1 MMLDSLANALS
12 TIKNA
17 ENIGKPECVLKA
29 SKLIASVLKVMQDQ
43 GYIGGFEFIDD
54 EKSGFFKIQL
64 NGKINKCGVIK
75 PRFSVQKTDFEK
87 WEKQFLPARDFGA
100 LILTTSEGVI
110 PHYEAKEKGVG
121 GKLLAY
127 VW

>member
-1 MMLDSLANALS
+1 MLLDPLANALS

-17 ENIGKPECVLKA
+17 ENIGKQECVVKA
-29 SKLIASVLKVMQDQ
+29 SKLIGSVLKVMQDQ
-43 GYIGGFEFIDD
+43 GYISGFEFIND
-54 EKSGFFKIQL
+54 EKSFKVQL
-64 NGKINKCGVIK
+64 HGKINKCGVIK
-75 PRFSVQKTDFEK
+75 PRFSVRKTEFEK

-110 PHYEAKEKGVG
+110 SHYEAKEKGVG

>member
-1 MMLDSLANALS
+1 MLDSLANALS

-29 SKLIASVLKVMQDQ
+29 SKLIGSVLKVMQDQ
-43 GYIGGFEFIDD
+43 GYISSFEFIDD
-54 EKSGFFKIQL
+54 GKSGFFKVQL

-75 PRFSVQKTDFEK
+75 PRFPVRKTDFEK

-100 LILTTSEGVI
+100 LILTTPEGVM

>member
-1 MMLDSLANALS
+1 MLLDPLANALS

-17 ENIGKPECVLKA
+17 ENIGKQECVVKV
-29 SKLIASVLKVMQDQ
+29 SKLIGSVLKVMQDQ
-43 GYIGGFEFIDD
+43 GYISGFEFIDD
-54 EKSGFFKIQL
+54 EKSFKVQL
-64 NGKINKCGVIK
+64 HGKINKCGVIK
-75 PRFSVQKTDFEK
+75 PRFSVRKTEFEK

-110 PHYEAKEKGVG
+110 SHYEAKEKGVG

>member
-1 MMLDSLANALS
+1 MLLDPLANALS

-17 ENIGKPECVLKA
+17 ENIGKQECVVKA
-29 SKLIASVLKVMQDQ
+29 SKLIGSVLKVMQDQ
-43 GYIGGFEFIDD
+43 GYISGFEFIDD
-54 EKSGFFKIQL
+54 EKSFKVQL
-64 NGKINKCGVIK
+64 HGKINKCGVIK
-75 PRFSVQKTDFEK
+75 PRFSVRKTEFEK

-110 PHYEAKEKGVG
+110 SHYEAKEKGVG

>member
-1 MMLDSLANALS
+1 MLDSLANALS

-17 ENIGKPECVLKA
+17 ENIGKPECMLKS
-29 SKLIASVLKVMQDQ
+29 SKLIGSVLKVMQDQ
-43 GYIGGFEFIDD
+43 GYISGFEFIDD
-54 EKSGFFKIQL
+54 EKSGFFKVQL

-75 PRFSVQKTDFEK
+75 PRFSVRKTDFEK